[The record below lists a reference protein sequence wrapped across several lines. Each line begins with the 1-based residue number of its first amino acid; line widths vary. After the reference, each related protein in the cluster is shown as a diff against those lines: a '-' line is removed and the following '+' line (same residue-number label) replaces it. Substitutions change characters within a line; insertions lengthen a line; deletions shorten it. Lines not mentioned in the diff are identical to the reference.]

1 MTPNLSKKMFNVFC
15 KADAYRKDKKNPFFN
30 SSYADINVIIK
41 VLKPILIA
49 EKLYF
54 TQPIINNKVYTIIHD
69 SESEAEYPAKDERE
83 GIEIVSTKP
92 QERGSEITF
101 YRRYGLVSLFG
112 LEAEDDDANTTV
124 SRQTI
129 KPIKPNT
136 NINTNTFEL

>member
-1 MTPNLSKKMFNVFC
+1 MTPELSKKMFNVFC
-15 KADAYRKDKKNPFFN
+15 KVDAYRKDKKNPFFN

-69 SESEAEYPAKDERE
+69 AESEAEYPAKDERE
-83 GIEIVSTKP
+83 GIEIQSIKP

-112 LEAEDDDANTTV
+112 LEAEDDDANQTV
-124 SRQTI
+124 SRKPNNTI
-129 KPIKPNT
+129 KPINNP
-136 NINTNTFEL
+136 NTFEL

>member
-1 MTPNLSKKMFNVFC
+1 MTPELTKKMFNVFC
-15 KADAYRKDKKNPFFN
+15 KVDAYRKDKKNPYFKSN
-30 SSYADINVIIK
+30 YADINVIIK

-69 SESEAEYPAKDERE
+69 SDSEAEYPAKDERE
-83 GIEIVSTKP
+83 GIEIVSKKP

-112 LEAEDDDANTTV
+112 LEAEDDDANQTV
-124 SRQTI
+124 SRKPNNTI
-129 KPIKPNT
+129 KPINNPN
-136 NINTNTFEL
+136 NFEL

>member
-1 MTPNLSKKMFNVFC
+1 MTPELSKKMFNVFC
-15 KADAYRKDKKNPFFN
+15 KVDAYRKDKKNPFFN

-54 TQPIINNKVYTIIHD
+54 TQPIIKNKVYTIIHD
-69 SESEAEYPAKDERE
+69 AESDAEYPAKDERE
-83 GIEIVSTKP
+83 GIEIQSIKP

-112 LEAEDDDANTTV
+112 LEAEDDDANQAV
-124 SRQTI
+124 SRKPNKTI
-129 KPIKPNT
+129 KPINNPN
-136 NINTNTFEL
+136 NFEL

>member
-15 KADAYRKDKKNPFFN
+15 KVDAYRKDKKNPYFN

-112 LEAEDDDANTTV
+112 LEAEDDDAVQTI

>member
-1 MTPNLSKKMFNVFC
+1 MIRDLSKKMFNVFC
-15 KADAYRKDKKNPFFN
+15 KVDAYRKDKKNPYFN

-41 VLKPILIA
+41 VIKPILIA

-54 TQPIINNKVYTIIHD
+54 TQPIIKNKVYTIIHD

-83 GIEIVSTKP
+83 GIEIQSIKP

-124 SRQTI
+124 SRQI
-129 KPIKPNT
+129 NKPIKSN
-136 NINTNTFEL
+136 NNNKNFEL

>member
-1 MTPNLSKKMFNVFC
+1 MTRDLSKKMFNVFC
-15 KADAYRKDKKNPFFN
+15 KVDAYRKDKKNPYFN

-41 VLKPILIA
+41 VIKPILIA

-54 TQPIINNKVYTIIHD
+54 TQPIIKNKVYTIIHD

-83 GIEIVSTKP
+83 GIEIQSIKP
-92 QERGSEITF
+92 QDRGSEITF

-124 SRQTI
+124 SRQI
-129 KPIKPNT
+129 NKPIKSN
-136 NINTNTFEL
+136 NNNKNFEL

>member
-1 MTPNLSKKMFNVFC
+1 MTAELSKKMFNVFC
-15 KADAYRKDKKNPFFN
+15 KVDAYRKDKKNPFFN

-69 SESEAEYPAKDERE
+69 SDSEAEYPAKDERE

-112 LEAEDDDANTTV
+112 LEAEDDDANQTV
-124 SRQTI
+124 SRKPNNTI
-129 KPIKPNT
+129 KPINNPN
-136 NINTNTFEL
+136 NFEL

>member
-1 MTPNLSKKMFNVFC
+1 MTQELSKKMFNVFC
-15 KADAYRKDKKNPFFN
+15 KVDAYRKDKKNPFFN

-54 TQPIINNKVYTIIHD
+54 TQPIIKNKVYTIIHD
-69 SESEAEYPAKDERE
+69 SDSEAEYPARDERE

-112 LEAEDDDANTTV
+112 LEAEDDDANQTV
-124 SRQTI
+124 SRKPNNTI
-129 KPIKPNT
+129 KPINNPN
-136 NINTNTFEL
+136 NFEL

>member
-1 MTPNLSKKMFNVFC
+1 MTPELSKKMFNVFC
-15 KADAYRKDKKNPFFN
+15 KVDAYRKDKKNPFFN

-54 TQPIINNKVYTIIHD
+54 TQPIIKNKVYTIIHD
-69 SESEAEYPAKDERE
+69 AESDAEYPAKDERE
-83 GIEIVSTKP
+83 GIEIQSIKP

-112 LEAEDDDANTTV
+112 LEAEDDDANQTV
-124 SRQTI
+124 SRKPNNTI
-129 KPIKPNT
+129 KPINNPN
-136 NINTNTFEL
+136 NFEL

>member
-1 MTPNLSKKMFNVFC
+1 MTPDLSKKMFNVFC
-15 KADAYRKDKKNPFFN
+15 KVDAYRKDKKNPFFN

-54 TQPIINNKVYTIIHD
+54 TQPIIKNKVYTIIHD
-69 SESEAEYPAKDERE
+69 AESEAEYPAKDERE
-83 GIEIVSTKP
+83 GIEIQSIKP

-112 LEAEDDDANTTV
+112 LEAEDDDANQTV
-124 SRQTI
+124 SRKPNNTI
-129 KPIKPNT
+129 KPINNPN
-136 NINTNTFEL
+136 NFEL